1 MDIDEPLRELGDID
15 SSALRE
21 AILSQEEAAWHEDTY
36 RQQSYDVHDQTESIV
51 LVFTDGSNWP
61 ESDVKKEPGWDRLA
75 DVAVPVMHE
84 LIKKHYPAG
93 GTIIRAMAAKL
104 VAGGKIKPHHD
115 KHASFHCGHRI
126 HVPITTNPRVRCMLD
141 GRPYQFQIGQAYE
154 LNNQKQHS
162 VMNKGTEDRIT
173 FIFDY
178 VPPGPL
184 AYVPGKGKRRPES
197 QPNTN

>member
-1 MDIDEPLRELGDID
+1 MDIDVPLRELGAID
-15 SSALRE
+15 TTALRD
-21 AILSQEEAAWHEDTY
+21 AILGQEDAAWHEDEY
-36 RQQSYDVHDQTESIV
+36 RQQSYDVHDQTQSIV

-61 ESDVKKEPGWDRLA
+61 NSEVRKEPGWDRLA
-75 DVAVPVMHE
+75 DVAVPMMHE

-104 VAGGKIKPHHD
+104 VAGGKIKPHCDVH
-115 KHASFHCGHRI
+115 KSFHCGHRI
-126 HVPITTNPRVRCMLD
+126 HVPITTNPRVRFMID
-141 GRPYQFQIGQAYE
+141 GRPYQFQVGQAYE

-184 AYVPGKGKRRPES
+184 ASVPGKRKRRRERRADAP
-197 QPNTN
+197 